1 MDIIKINTTR
11 DISLVKKKRKKNNIN
26 NNLFTIYKSEK
37 TLKDYMFYLKK
48 FLSFVYEINGQLDQ
62 EEMLNMMV
70 NVDKDDVEAYVD
82 YLVNERKLKK
92 SSINKII
99 FSLKS
104 MYKEIEKHGLPNHFK
119 FIPTMKVA
127 KHNFENVL
135 KISYSEIKEILKKY
149 DIIDDKSY
157 RNYVI
162 LYTLFYTGLRSSEL
176 LNLKYKN
183 IINREGERVLKL
195 EKTKSGKV
203 QYKPLHND
211 CYKKIIEY
219 KTFMQQLYS
228 IADFEMEDNFIFPSS
243 FEENKQ
249 MTYSNLYKIIKNLGC
264 LINKEISPHNIRHS
278 VATELS
284 LQGADVLEIR
294 DFLGHADSKVT
305 EIYINA
311 KNILEKRAVNK
322 LPSLEED

>member
-1 MDIIKINTTR
+1 MDIIKINATR

-48 FLSFVYEINGQLDQ
+48 FLSFVYEINGQIDE

-82 YLVNERKLKK
+82 YLVNEKKLKK
-92 SSINKII
+92 SSINKIV

-149 DIIDDKSY
+149 DIIDDKTY

-162 LYTLFYTGLRSSEL
+162 IYTLFYTGLRSSEL

-219 KTFMQQLYS
+219 KAFMQQLYS
-228 IADFEMEDNFIFPSS
+228 ITDFEMEDNFIFPSS

>member
-1 MDIIKINTTR
+1 MDIIKIDTSR
-11 DISLVKKKRKKNNIN
+11 DVSLVKKKRKRNNIN
-26 NNLFTIYKSEK
+26 TNLFSIYKSEK

-48 FLSFVYEINGQLDQ
+48 FLSFVYEINGKIEQ
-62 EEMLNMMV
+62 EEMLNMMA
-70 NVDKDDVEAYVD
+70 NVDKEDVEAYVD
-82 YLVNERKLKK
+82 YLINERNLKK

-104 MYKEIEKHGLPNHFK
+104 VYKELEKHGLPNHFK

-127 KHNFENVL
+127 RHNFENVL
-135 KISYSEIKEILKKY
+135 KVSYKEIKKILKSY
-149 DIIDDKSY
+149 DIVDDKSY

-183 IINREGERVLKL
+183 IINHEGEKVLKL

-203 QYKPLHND
+203 QYKSLHND
-211 CYKKIIEY
+211 CHKKIIEY
-219 KTFMQQLYS
+219 KIYIQSLYS
-228 IADFEMEDNFIFPSS
+228 ISDFNINESFIFPSS
-243 FEENKQ
+243 FENNKQ
-249 MTYSNLYKIIKNLGC
+249 MTYSNLYKIIKNLGF
-264 LINKEISPHNIRHS
+264 LINKEVSPHNIRHS

-294 DFLGHADSKVT
+294 DFLGHSDSKVT

-311 KNILEKRAVNK
+311 KNILEKRAVNR
-322 LPSLEED
+322 LPSLEDD